1 MAWVYAS
8 ADQYRELFAG
18 AAVGPGH
25 YLRLILQPKCGQCG
39 SWLACDGDGESNT
52 AIAGKPA
59 PTVDQLFV
67 RSHPGV
73 WQCHYAKRVCGNT

>member
-1 MAWVYAS
+1 MARVHAS

-18 AAVGPGH
+18 IAAGPGH
-25 YLRLILQPKCGQCG
+25 YLRLSQPKCGQCG

-59 PTVDQLFV
+59 PTVD
-67 RSHPGV
+67 
-73 WQCHYAKRVCGNT
+73 RVCSSTIVC